1 MPGHAC
7 PPCFSRDFEPLKGPA
22 LSLVTDRPTPS
33 APQQPRP
40 GGGRAAARRARGRR
54 RARRPA
60 PLAGRYIGYVLYF
73 VGAGLISGAVVHHPL
88 DPARYTKIAVVGVLV
103 FLAATVV
110 NEFLLA
116 ADRPTLRRSVLV
128 IVASLM
134 LSFGIGMLSG
144 GLQHFEDF
152 PDRGAVLVPLGI
164 TVSFIAFV
172 LKDAESSWRRIFGPM
187 GLTVLLTAAV
197 SFFGLRAVAD
207 GLGEPSGESGH
218 SHGDATEEESDEHST
233 EKESSAPASEF
244 SPAPQSSATTEAEPG
259 HAEDGHGH

>member
-1 MPGHAC
+1 M
-7 PPCFSRDFEPLKGPA
+7 
-22 LSLVTDRPTPS
+22 SLVTDHLASS
-33 APQQPRP
+33 APQQPHP
-40 GGGRAAARRARGRR
+40 GGGRAATRRGRR
-54 RARRPA
+54 RRARKPA

-116 ADRPTLRRSVLV
+116 TDRPALRRAVL
-128 IVASLM
+128 IIAASLM

-172 LKDAESSWRRIFGPM
+172 LKDAESSWRRIFGPL
-187 GLTVLLTAAV
+187 GLAVLLTAAV

-207 GLGEPSGESGH
+207 GLGETSGESGH
-218 SHGDATEEESDEHST
+218 SHGGGTEEEADEHST
-233 EKESSAPASEF
+233 EEESTAPATEPSAPESSVPPEEES
-244 SPAPQSSATTEAEPG
+244 G
-259 HAEDGHGH
+259 HAEDGHSH

>member
-1 MPGHAC
+1 M
-7 PPCFSRDFEPLKGPA
+7 
-22 LSLVTDRPTPS
+22 
-33 APQQPRP
+33 
-40 GGGRAAARRARGRR
+40 
-54 RARRPA
+54 
-60 PLAGRYIGYVLYF
+60 LYF

-116 ADRPTLRRSVLV
+116 TERPAPRRAVL
-128 IVASLM
+128 IIAASLM

-172 LKDAESSWRRIFGPM
+172 LKDAESSWRRIFGPL
-187 GLTVLLTAAV
+187 GLAVLLAAAV

-218 SHGDATEEESDEHST
+218 SHGDSTEEETDEHST
-233 EKESSAPASEF
+233 KEESTAPAAEPSAAESSA
-244 SPAPQSSATTEAEPG
+244 APEEESG
-259 HAEDGHGH
+259 HAEDGHSH